1 MYYIVVDF
9 LEVKTGK
16 ITIAIK
22 AFYLC
27 TKDMWYKHT
36 ESFISLEEVLVKK
49 ASIRDS
55 CMALYIIYNPVFC
68 HNNATYYKYRQGK
81 ERTSIC
87 ESC

>member
-16 ITIAIK
+16 IAIAFK

-36 ESFISLEEVLVKK
+36 ESFVSLEEVLVKK

-55 CMALYIIYNPVFC
+55 
-68 HNNATYYKYRQGK
+68 
-81 ERTSIC
+81 E
-87 ESC
+87 

>member
-27 TKDMWYKHT
+27 TKDMRYKHT
-36 ESFISLEEVLVKK
+36 ESFVSLEEVLVKK

-55 CMALYIIYNPVFC
+55 
-68 HNNATYYKYRQGK
+68 
-81 ERTSIC
+81 E
-87 ESC
+87 